1 MQPPQS
7 RTPRYGNVIYSLR
20 FIYPQD
26 EAKKAAEQLE
36 QERTNQQLAGQ
47 GPQRPRNANYWACGS
62 SAIRPV
68 SAYDDGVQTRLRF
81 AAHSEFPAMYVKN
94 DDDSESLL
102 NFTVEGEDVVIHR
115 VSHRFVLRRGRLVAC
130 IENRSFDGGGERLQ
144 SETLVPGVE
153 RRTKGVEQ
161 PMNPKNEDGDH
172 GDEDD
177 SVDSENV
184 RTVGGST
191 VAGERDIPSVNRERS
206 LQSRANNLL
215 ALLVVALL
223 GGGFLFYYYSAT
235 FSKQREAKAK
245 VEADR
250 TAKASGELKLPPL
263 GAVEG
268 PQAASTDSATPP
280 DKGPTGLG
288 DVMGPAPPVGAAGAA
303 GAGGPPVKTPAE
315 LAMERKLTP
324 SVFLRASEARR

>member
-1 MQPPQS
+1 MKLGSWIGGTVLVLCVWASQYAFAEQTPKPGLVDS
-7 RTPRYGNVIYSLR
+7 RIRVVAYDPDQVIKIRGYVGYQIFFEFAEGETFVNLAAGDNKALDVGYEANHLVIKPLAEKVATNITVITNRRVYQFDYSATAAKPNPALGNVIYSLR

-36 QERTNQQLAGQ
+36 QERTNQRLAGQ

-153 RRTKGVEQ
+153 RRTKGVS
-161 PMNPKNEDGDH
+161 NP
-172 GDEDD
+172 
-177 SVDSENV
+177 
-184 RTVGGST
+184 
-191 VAGERDIPSVNRERS
+191 
-206 LQSRANNLL
+206 
-215 ALLVVALL
+215 
-223 GGGFLFYYYSAT
+223 
-235 FSKQREAKAK
+235 
-245 VEADR
+245 
-250 TAKASGELKLPPL
+250 
-263 GAVEG
+263 
-268 PQAASTDSATPP
+268 
-280 DKGPTGLG
+280 
-288 DVMGPAPPVGAAGAA
+288 
-303 GAGGPPVKTPAE
+303 
-315 LAMERKLTP
+315 
-324 SVFLRASEARR
+324 

>member
-1 MQPPQS
+1 MKLGRWVGGTVLVLCVCTSQYAFAEQ
-7 RTPRYGNVIYSLR
+7 TPRPGLVDSRIRVVAYDPEQVIKIRGYVGYQIFFEFAEGETFVNLAAGDNKALDVGYEANHLVIKPLAEKVATNITVITNRRVYQFDYSATAAKPNPALGNVIYSLR

-36 QERTNQQLAGQ
+36 QERTNQRLAGQ

-115 VSHRFVLRRGRLVAC
+115 VSRRFVLRRGRLVAC

-153 RRTKGVEQ
+153 RRTKGVS
-161 PMNPKNEDGDH
+161 NP
-172 GDEDD
+172 
-177 SVDSENV
+177 
-184 RTVGGST
+184 
-191 VAGERDIPSVNRERS
+191 
-206 LQSRANNLL
+206 
-215 ALLVVALL
+215 
-223 GGGFLFYYYSAT
+223 
-235 FSKQREAKAK
+235 
-245 VEADR
+245 
-250 TAKASGELKLPPL
+250 
-263 GAVEG
+263 
-268 PQAASTDSATPP
+268 
-280 DKGPTGLG
+280 
-288 DVMGPAPPVGAAGAA
+288 
-303 GAGGPPVKTPAE
+303 
-315 LAMERKLTP
+315 
-324 SVFLRASEARR
+324 